1 MIFTYLFYKHIMF
14 RKSCGKCY
22 FTNMKRPSDI
32 TLADFWGWEKDDVSI
47 NADDKGLNLVLINT
61 PKGRE
66 MFEAIRDR
74 LTVINATPNAFMQPN
89 LQHPS
94 VIHRKR
100 NQFEKDYVK
109 NGFEFVMN
117 KDYDK
122 LNVFEKSVQFIK
134 RSLKFLMRKI
144 IKK

>member
-32 TLADFWGWEKDDVSI
+32 TLADFWGWEKDDASI

-89 LQHPS
+89 LLHPS

-122 LNVFEKSVQFIK
+122 LNAIEKGVQFIK
-134 RSLKFLMRKI
+134 RCLRFLMRKI

>member
-22 FTNMKRPSDI
+22 FANMKRPSDI
-32 TLADFWGWEKDDVSI
+32 TLADFWGWEKDDASI

-66 MFEAIRDR
+66 LFEAIRDR

-122 LNVFEKSVQFIK
+122 LNAIEKGVQFIK
-134 RSLKFLMRKI
+134 RCLRFLMRKI